1 MYEIFY
7 KSTEKRLLLLFQY
20 LYFYDLHMNMSIPKI
35 LTLRIIKKKIV
46 LLTTYNIV
54 YIICIICISWFPSSI
69 INQ

>member
-35 LTLRIIKKKIV
+35 LTLRIIKKK
-46 LLTTYNIV
+46 N
-54 YIICIICISWFPSSI
+54 SI
-69 INQ
+69 AYHI